1 MPDLFKP
8 KVAVVGSVNHDS
20 TIECAHLPGPGE
32 TIQGSN
38 HSWGLGGKG
47 ANQAVGAARAGGAT
61 HMLGAVGTDQVGS
74 DLRGVLSGHGVD
86 VSELAG
92 LPGTPTGVAHIHVQR
107 GGENHIVISPGANG
121 TLTDLSERQRQ
132 VLSAAD
138 VLLLQLEIPM
148 EGVVEAARVAQAAQ
162 VPVILTPAP
171 AVPLPSELLECVD
184 LILPNRVEL
193 EQLTGTVDL
202 VDGARNLASA
212 GMDVVVTLGADG
224 CMWVSKTGEV
234 VSTAGRQVPVVD
246 STGAGDCFTGAFA
259 VAWAADRDIP
269 AAMEIATVAASLS
282 VQKSGAASSMPSYTE
297 IQVAL
302 RSGVVV

>member
-1 MPDLFKP
+1 MPDLSKP

-20 TIECAHLPGPGE
+20 TIECGRLPEPGE
-32 TIQGSN
+32 TVQGSN

-47 ANQAVGAARAGGAT
+47 ANQAVAASRAGGAT
-61 HMLGAVGTDQVGS
+61 HMVGAVGTDQAGS
-74 DLRGVLSGHGVD
+74 DLRGVLASHGVD
-86 VSELAG
+86 VAELST

-121 TLTDLSERQRQ
+121 TLSALTQSQRR
-132 VLSAAD
+132 VISAAD

-148 EGVVEAARVAQAAQ
+148 EGVLEAAHTANEAG

-171 AVPLPSELLECVD
+171 AVPLPRELLDCVD

-193 EQLTGTVDL
+193 EQLTSTTDL
-202 VDGARNLASA
+202 VDGARTLASA
-212 GMDVVVTLGADG
+212 GMDVVVTLGTEG
-224 CMWVSKTGEV
+224 CMWVSKAGEV
-234 VSTAGRQVPVVD
+234 VTTAAHQVPVVD

-259 VAWAADRDIP
+259 VTWAATKDIP
-269 AAMEIATVAASLS
+269 SAMEVATVAASLS
-282 VQKSGAASSMPSYTE
+282 VQKGGAASSMPSYTE

-302 RSGVVV
+302 RSGVTV